1 MTFINLCV
9 SQCDPGYSERL
20 PQCFLDEFVH
30 LQPERKFP
38 PADRDFYVSEKHDI
52 NILSKVCMFKCATAS
67 VSYMK
72 LTLRECLLEDT
83 SKPHLKVLSLISSIL
98 AILIAALN
106 DIPSPTSFA
115 LLVHIALPF
124 SLDVGRM
131 RFEKAVGRQHQLG
144 HFVQRLN
151 KEMLANIVIVDHR
164 VDQVKNSD
172 CILTYQSEVLVITC
186 CT

>member
-1 MTFINLCV
+1 
-9 SQCDPGYSERL
+9 
-20 PQCFLDEFVH
+20 
-30 LQPERKFP
+30 
-38 PADRDFYVSEKHDI
+38 
-52 NILSKVCMFKCATAS
+52 MFKCATAS

-131 RFEKAVGRQHQLG
+131 RFEKAVGGQHQLG

-151 KEMLANIVIVDHR
+151 KELANIVIVNHR

-172 CILTYQSEVLVITC
+172 CILTSQSEVLVIIC